1 MMKTNLLVIV
11 GLILLS
17 SLFQSCKKDDCLDI
31 DPVEITA
38 NKPAY
43 YRDSFFVLS
52 VPLQNGLT
60 ESDYSWLTP
69 DGNRISGNVLRF
81 IDNLNIS
88 DEGIYE
94 LTIGQEGC
102 GVWTTS
108 IDVDIQMPPLPCAP
122 DSNVLRITSSNTFT
136 FNSVSYDPNYYILE
150 ATSPTSTLSIRFSSS
165 LSSKPQEGIYFLGS
179 SGFSTYV
186 YVTLSSGFSQWFFNE
201 GILYVYNNNNKLTVK
216 CCSQPFRNSS
226 SGFESTASM
235 WISEP

>member
-1 MMKTNLLVIV
+1 M
-11 GLILLS
+11 
-17 SLFQSCKKDDCLDI
+17 
-31 DPVEITA
+31 
-38 NKPAY
+38 
-43 YRDSFFVLS
+43 
-52 VPLQNGLT
+52 PLQSGLT
-60 ESDYSWLTP
+60 ESDYSWLRP

-88 DEGIYE
+88 DEGTYE
-94 LTIGQEGC
+94 LTIGKEGC

-108 IDVDIQMPPLPCAP
+108 IDVDIQMPPLPCTP
-122 DSNVLRITSSNTFT
+122 DSNALRITSSNTFN
-136 FNSVSYDPNYYILE
+136 FSSVSYDPDDHVLL
-150 ATSPTSTLSIRFSSS
+150 ATSATSTLSIRFSSS

-186 YVTLSSGFSQWFFNE
+186 YVTLNSGFSQWFFNE
-201 GILYVYNNNNKLTVK
+201 GIVYVYNNNNKLTVK

>member
-1 MMKTNLLVIV
+1 MKTNLFVIV
-11 GLILLS
+11 GLILLT
-17 SLFQSCKKDDCLDI
+17 SLFHSCKKDDCLDI
-31 DPVEITA
+31 EPVEITA

-52 VPLQNGLT
+52 VPLQSGLT

-69 DGNRISGNVLRF
+69 EGDRISGNELRF
-81 IDNLNIS
+81 IDPLNIS
-88 DEGIYE
+88 DEGTYE

-108 IDVDIQMPPLPCAP
+108 IDIDLQMPPLPCVP

-136 FNSVSYDPNYYILE
+136 FSNVTYDPIYHILD
-150 ATSPTSTLSIRFSSS
+150 ASNLNATLSISFSSS
-165 LSSKPQEGIYFLGS
+165 LSSKPAEGIYFLGS
-179 SGFSTYV
+179 AGYSSYV
-186 YVTLSSGFSQWFFNE
+186 YVRLNTGFSQWFFNE
-201 GILYVYNNNNKLTVK
+201 GIVYVYNNNNKLTVK

-226 SGFESTASM
+226 SGIESTASM